1 MKITDVKAYLMPS
14 VQNPLRFRWRDGL
27 PGSDEEQQGAVVRIV
42 TDEGIDGYASVGR
55 GLIARDIVQ
64 RRLKP
69 LLIGEDPLL
78 KERLWHKVWEVD
90 RIEELPLYLL
100 GTVDIALW
108 DLTAKLAG
116 LPLYQLLG
124 GYRDHLPAYAS
135 TVTFS
140 TIEEYLD
147 VADQCLGM
155 GYSAIKL
162 HAWGDARRDAQL
174 VKKLRAHVGDGI
186 DLMYD
191 GSAGF
196 DYHDAYFVG
205 RALEDAGFRW
215 YEEPMREF
223 SIASYQRLH
232 ERLKIPLLVAE
243 TSDGCHYNSAD
254 FIYFRA
260 GDMVRT
266 STGLRGGITGA
277 LRIAHL
283 ADAFQLRA
291 EVHGGGA
298 PNLHVACAIPN
309 TTYYES
315 LVASNPVQKES
326 VVDDHGMVYVPSQ
339 PGVGVEF
346 DHEELHRQAI
356 AEL

>member
-1 MKITDVKAYLMPS
+1 MAQATCK
-14 VQNPLRFRWRDGL
+14 F
-27 PGSDEEQQGAVVRIV
+27 GA
-42 TDEGIDGYASVGR
+42 
-55 GLIARDIVQ
+55 
-64 RRLKP
+64 P
-69 LLIGEDPLL
+69 P
-78 KERLWHKVWEVD
+78 
-90 RIEELPLYLL
+90 PC
-100 GTVDIALW
+100 
-108 DLTAKLAG
+108 
-116 LPLYQLLG
+116 
-124 GYRDHLPAYAS
+124 

-223 SIASYQRLH
+223 SIASYERLH
-232 ERLKIPLLVAE
+232 ERLNIPLLVAE

-254 FIYFRA
+254 FIYFRQIVPPRWSRT
-260 GDMVRT
+260 VR
-266 STGLRGGITGA
+266 
-277 LRIAHL
+277 
-283 ADAFQLRA
+283 
-291 EVHGGGA
+291 
-298 PNLHVACAIPN
+298 
-309 TTYYES
+309 
-315 LVASNPVQKES
+315 
-326 VVDDHGMVYVPSQ
+326 
-339 PGVGVEF
+339 
-346 DHEELHRQAI
+346 
-356 AEL
+356 